1 MATDPQ
7 VPPGKKAIPFAQFLD
22 GLAPEFAA
30 ISAKMD
36 ANRLK
41 PAMLLDVLVAMQSCM
56 ALQQVDVITY
66 NMAVENYTSMMNKVV
81 ANEKRV
87 ADLEFKVAEQV
98 AVIQTLKDELN
109 SVKGNITSV
118 IVNELANDG
127 NLAQKF
133 KDLLK

>member
-1 MATDPQ
+1 
-7 VPPGKKAIPFAQFLD
+7 
-22 GLAPEFAA
+22 
-30 ISAKMD
+30 
-36 ANRLK
+36 
-41 PAMLLDVLVAMQSCM
+41 
-56 ALQQVDVITY
+56 
-66 NMAVENYTSMMNKVV
+66 MNKVV